1 MKDDKFSLSAS
12 IKTLKKTVILG
23 HTIPIDK
30 RIRYINIIGSLIDKH
45 KLEIINS
52 LYSDLGKSKIE
63 ALSEIL
69 LVKQEISLVKN
80 KLSSWMKPKNINP
93 PFYYF
98 PSSSKI
104 FFEPLGCVLVLGP
117 YNYPFLYIFKPLVNI
132 FSAGNTA
139 LVKPSEKCPATSKL
153 IKKLC
158 DEYFPKEILLALEG
172 GYKKAEALVKED
184 FDHIFFTG
192 SSKTGKSIMKSAANH
207 LTPLTLELS
216 GTNPVV
222 ILKNANLKIAARRIV
237 WGKFFNAGQS
247 CMAPNHLFVERSVL
261 DHLIIEI
268 KNSIVEFYG
277 NNPINSDNLS
287 KLEDTQYARTLQ
299 ILKNSKNNNKLIYGG
314 KYSKKKL
321 KISPTLLKVKNEK
334 DPLIMGEI
342 FGSLLPIMAID
353 NHKKAIEIIQN
364 TPKPLAI
371 YIFGGN
377 RNIHKKITKLTSSGT
392 ICINDVMLPVL
403 IPNLPFG
410 GVGLSGMGK
419 FHGEEGFKTFSNQK
433 TITKKSNFLDINL
446 RYPPY
451 DNLSKLINMIFK
463 I

>member
-1 MKDDKFSLSAS
+1 MKDDKFSISTS
-12 IKTLKKTVILG
+12 IKNLKETVILG
-23 HTIPIDK
+23 HTNSIHK
-30 RIRYINIIGSLIDKH
+30 RIKHINIIENLIEKH

-63 ALSEIL
+63 GLSEIL

-80 KLSSWMKPKNINP
+80 KLRLWMRPKIVNP

-104 FFEPLGCVLVLGP
+104 IFEPLGCVLVLGP
-117 YNYPFLYIFKPLVNI
+117 YNYPFLYVFKPLVNI

-153 IKKLC
+153 IKRLC
-158 DEYFPKEILLALEG
+158 DKYFPKEILLALEG

-192 SSKTGKSIMKSAANH
+192 SSKTGKSIMKSAANN

-222 ILKNANLKIAARRIV
+222 ILKNANLKIASRRIV

-247 CMAPNHLFVERSVL
+247 CMAPNHLFVEKSIL
-261 DHLIIEI
+261 EQLIIEI
-268 KNSIVEFYG
+268 KNSILEFYG

-287 KLEDTQYARTLQ
+287 KLEGKQYSRTLQ
-299 ILKNSKNNNKLIYGG
+299 ILKKSKNNNKLIYGG
-314 KYSKKKL
+314 EYSKKKS

-334 DPLIMGEI
+334 DPLINGEI

-353 NHKKAIEIIQN
+353 NHKKAIEIIQK
-364 TPKPLAI
+364 TSKPLAI

-377 RNIHKKITKLTSSGT
+377 KSIHKEISNLTSSGT

-433 TITKKSNFLDINL
+433 TITRKSSFLDINL

-451 DNLSKLINMIFK
+451 EILSKPIKMIFK

>member
-1 MKDDKFSLSAS
+1 MKDDKFSISSS
-12 IKTLKKTVILG
+12 IKNLKKTVILG
-23 HTIPIDK
+23 HTISIDR
-30 RIRYINIIGSLIDKH
+30 RIRNINIIENLIDNN

-80 KLSSWMKPKNINP
+80 KLRLWMRPKNINP

-104 FFEPLGCVLVLGP
+104 LFEPLGCVLVLGP

-139 LVKPSEKCPATSKL
+139 LIKPSEKCPSTSKL

-158 DEYFPKEILLALEG
+158 DKYFPKEILHAVEG
-172 GYKKAEALVKED
+172 GYKKAEALVKEN

-192 SSKTGKSIMKSAANH
+192 SSKTGKSIMKSAANN

-222 ILKNANLKIAARRIV
+222 ILKDANLKIAAKRIV
-237 WGKFFNAGQS
+237 WGKFFNSGQS
-247 CMAPNHLFVERSVL
+247 CMAPNHLFVEKSIL
-261 DHLIIEI
+261 EQLIIEI
-268 KNSIVEFYG
+268 KNSILEFYG

-299 ILKNSKNNNKLIYGG
+299 ILKNSKNKLIYGG

-342 FGSLLPIMAID
+342 FGSLL
-353 NHKKAIEIIQN
+353 Q
-364 TPKPLAI
+364 
-371 YIFGGN
+371 
-377 RNIHKKITKLTSSGT
+377 
-392 ICINDVMLPVL
+392 
-403 IPNLPFG
+403 
-410 GVGLSGMGK
+410 
-419 FHGEEGFKTFSNQK
+419 
-433 TITKKSNFLDINL
+433 
-446 RYPPY
+446 
-451 DNLSKLINMIFK
+451 
-463 I
+463 